1 MRNTGLDDDAD
12 EATDVGSS
20 ESNLESELGYPALDC
35 GEIRHTGDCGVDGV
49 DRESISVSCSEATG
63 EAALPTHASPTKI

>member
-12 EATDVGSS
+12 EATDVASS
-20 ESNLESELGYPALDC
+20 ESTLESELGYPALDC
-35 GEIRHTGDCGVDGV
+35 GEIRRTGDCGVDG
-49 DRESISVSCSEATG
+49 ESISVSCSEATG